1 MNILEFCSIIITLS
15 ALVKLYKDRK
25 EIPKILCLAYN
36 SIPLIMAICM
46 IIIGMICIPLSPLA
60 FNEDI
65 CIKGNSLTHAFGI
78 FSIFITLALISLP
91 LAKIFY
97 NEYKDPKTN
106 WTIE

>member
-1 MNILEFCSIIITLS
+1 
-15 ALVKLYKDRK
+15 
-25 EIPKILCLAYN
+25 
-36 SIPLIMAICM
+36 M
-46 IIIGMICIPLSPLA
+46 IIIGLICIPLSTLA

-106 WTIE
+106 WIIN